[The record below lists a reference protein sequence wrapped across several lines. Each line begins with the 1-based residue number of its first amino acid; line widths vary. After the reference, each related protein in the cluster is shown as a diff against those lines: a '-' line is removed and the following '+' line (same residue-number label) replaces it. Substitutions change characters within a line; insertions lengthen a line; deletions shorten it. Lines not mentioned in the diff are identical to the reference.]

1 MDKFIALLFK
11 RFKMK
16 ILIFALT
23 FFFFFNLSPSLT
35 YAANLAKGDVNG
47 DGKIN
52 IIDVVMVMQHVLN
65 LHTLTADQLSA
76 ADVTGE
82 GDINVLDVTKIMK
95 FSLGLINSLD
105 GEFRLGSEVLM
116 DKMRYLVRN
125 KKVGLVTNQSGVNSR
140 GISTIDLLHEAEDIE
155 LVALYGPEHGID
167 GTAKA
172 GEYVES
178 YIHPELGIP
187 VYSLYGAT
195 RMPTEDMLEDI
206 DILLYDIQDIG
217 ARSYT
222 YISTLNYC
230 MQAAAKYNLPVVV
243 LDRPNPLGGVIVAGP
258 MMEERFISFVGV
270 DILPMAHGMTVGEL
284 GRYFNR
290 KINANLTV
298 VPMEGYDRHMIFQD
312 TGLAWV
318 RTSPNIPDIT
328 SVFGYMATG
337 LGENTGVFQADQF
350 KWIGG
355 KGLNEVQ
362 YAALLNSAGLDGIEF
377 IPERRGDAGGVRLK
391 IVDYHSF
398 NPARTGIY
406 ALTYAFSLGDFNIP
420 KSNGTIV
427 MFDKIMGT
435 AKMGEYLE
443 QGLAPQ
449 EIEQLFAPGIENF
462 KKTRQVYLLPQYG
475 S

>member
-1 MDKFIALLFK
+1 
-11 RFKMK
+11 
-16 ILIFALT
+16 
-23 FFFFFNLSPSLT
+23 
-35 YAANLAKGDVNG
+35 
-47 DGKIN
+47 
-52 IIDVVMVMQHVLN
+52 MVMQHVLN
-65 LHTLTADQLSA
+65 LHTLTTEQLSA
-76 ADVTGE
+76 ADVSGE
-82 GDINVLDVTKIMK
+82 GDINVLDVTRIMK
-95 FSLGLINSLD
+95 FSLGLIDSF
-105 GEFRLGSEVLM
+105 GEEFRLGSEVLM
-116 DKMRYLVRN
+116 DNMRYLVRN

-140 GISTIDLLHEAEDIE
+140 GVSTIDLLHEAEDIE

-195 RMPTEDMLEDI
+195 RMPTEDMLEGI

-217 ARSYT
+217 GRSYT

-230 MQAAAKYNLPVVV
+230 MQAAAKNDLPVVV
-243 LDRPNPLGGVIVAGP
+243 LDRPNPLGGVIVDGP
-258 MMEERFISFVGV
+258 MMEERFLSFVGV

-284 GRYFNR
+284 ARYFNR

-298 VPMEGYDRHMIFQD
+298 VPMEGYDRQMIFQD
-312 TGLAWV
+312 TGLPWV
-318 RTSPNIPDIT
+318 RTSPMIPDIS

-337 LGENTGVFQADQF
+337 MGENTGVFQADQF

-362 YAALLNSAGLDGIEF
+362 YAALLNSAGLDGVEF
-377 IPERRGDAGGVRLK
+377 IPERRGGAGGVRLK

-435 AKMGEYLE
+435 AKMGEYLG
-443 QGLAPQ
+443 QGLTPQ

-462 KKTRQVYLLPQYG
+462 KKTRQAYLLPQYG
-475 S
+475 L

>member
-1 MDKFIALLFK
+1 
-11 RFKMK
+11 MK
-16 ILIFALT
+16 NLTFALT
-23 FFFFFNLSPSLT
+23 FLFLVNLAPSISF
-35 YAANLAKGDVNG
+35 AANLAKGDVNG
-47 DGKIN
+47 DGNIN
-52 IIDVVMVMQHVLN
+52 IQDAVMVMQHVLD
-65 LHTLTADQLSA
+65 LHTLNTEQLSA

-82 GDINVLDVTKIMK
+82 GDINVVDVTSIMRY
-95 FSLGLINSLD
+95 SLGLIDNLG
-105 GEFRLGSEVLM
+105 GEFKLGSEVLM
-116 DKMRYLVRN
+116 DKMLHLVRN
-125 KKVGLVTNQSGVNSR
+125 KKVGLVTNQSGVNSQ

-167 GTAKA
+167 GIAKA

-178 YIHPELGIP
+178 YTHPELGIP

-195 RMPTEDMLEDI
+195 RMPTEDMLKGI

-243 LDRPNPLGGVIVAGP
+243 LDRPNPLGGTIVAGP
-258 MMEERFISFVGV
+258 MMEERFKSFVGV

-298 VPMEGYDRHMIFQD
+298 VPMEGYDRQMIFQD
-312 TGLAWV
+312 TELAWV
-318 RTSPNIPDIT
+318 RTSPMIPDII
-328 SVFGYMATG
+328 SAFGYMATG
-337 LGENTGVFQADQF
+337 MGENTGVFQADQF

-362 YAALLNSAGLDGIEF
+362 YAALLNSAGLDGVEF

-391 IVDYHSF
+391 IVDYQSF

-406 ALTYAFSLGDFNIP
+406 ALTYAFSLGNFNIP

-443 QGLAPQ
+443 QGLTPQ
-449 EIEQLFAPGIENF
+449 KIEQLFAPGIESF

-475 S
+475 P